1 MNNLKGSMVFTCI
14 GGGLTICSAIAYI
27 FCCNDLAGGLSIAAT
42 GISIFLAF
50 YSIAYTYISGQKT
63 LDTLNKIELQYRS
76 LVDRIN
82 FEMTSQNHGD
92 ANIESIRSSLEK
104 DMKEKR

>member
-1 MNNLKGSMVFTCI
+1 MMNNLKGSLIFTCI

-27 FCCNDLAGGLSIAAT
+27 LCCNDLAGGLSIAAT

-82 FEMTSQNHGD
+82 FDRTSNNHGD
-92 ANIESIRSSLEK
+92 ANIESINRSFEK
-104 DMKEKR
+104 ILKE